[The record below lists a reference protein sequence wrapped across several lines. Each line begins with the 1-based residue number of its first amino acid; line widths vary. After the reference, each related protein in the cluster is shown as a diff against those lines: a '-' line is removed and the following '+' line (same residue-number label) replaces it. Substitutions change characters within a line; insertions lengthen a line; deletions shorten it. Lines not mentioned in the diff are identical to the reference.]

1 MLPESSTNFTEI
13 TIEKIPSKDYKL
25 KVDDRCV
32 RGMCEGFEEMPQVI
46 FKILNTER
54 YQNIIYSWNYGVET
68 VDLFGRPFSYVIPE
82 LQRRI
87 KDALVQDDRIND
99 VRDFKFETSG
109 NKVRAYFTVVTT
121 FGEVTAEK
129 VVNI

>member
-13 TIEKIPSKDYKL
+13 TIREIPSKDYKL
-25 KVDDRCV
+25 KVGDQRIQ
-32 RGMCEGFEEMPQVI
+32 GTCEGFEEMSQVI

-54 YQNIIYSWNYGVET
+54 YHNVIYSWNYGIET
-68 VDLFGRPFSYVIPE
+68 VDLYGKPFDYVIPE

-99 VRDFKFETSG
+99 VRDFDFKTTG
-109 NKVRAYFTVVTT
+109 NKITAYFTVITT
-121 FGEVTAEK
+121 LGEVSAEK

>member
-1 MLPESSTNFTEI
+1 MLPEVSTNFTEI
-13 TIEKIPSKDYKL
+13 TIREIPSKDYKL
-25 KVDDRCV
+25 KVDDQRIQ
-32 RGMCEGFEEMPQVI
+32 GTCEGFEEMSQVI

-54 YQNIIYSWNYGVET
+54 YQNIIYSWNYGIET
-68 VDLFGRPFSYVIPE
+68 VDLYGKPFDYVIPE

-99 VRDFKFETSG
+99 VRDFDFETTG
-109 NKVRAYFTVVTT
+109 NKITAYFTVVTT

>member
-13 TIEKIPSKDYKL
+13 TIEEIPSKDYKL
-25 KVDDRCV
+25 KVDNQRIQ
-32 RGMCEGFEEMPQVI
+32 GMCEDFEEMTQVI

-68 VDLFGRPFSYVIPE
+68 VDLYGRPSYYVIPE
-82 LQRRI
+82 LERRI
-87 KDALVQDDRIND
+87 KDALIQDDRIND
-99 VRDFKFETSG
+99 VRDFKFETTG
-109 NKVRAYFTVVTT
+109 NKITAHFTVITT
-121 FGEVTAEK
+121 FGEVSAEK

>member
-1 MLPESSTNFTEI
+1 MLPEVSTNFTEI
-13 TIEKIPSKDYKL
+13 TIEEIPSKDYKL
-25 KVDDRCV
+25 KVDDQRIQ
-32 RGMCEGFEEMPQVI
+32 GMCENFEEMSQVI

-68 VDLFGRPFSYVIPE
+68 VDLYGRPFDYVIPE

-87 KDALVQDDRIND
+87 NEALVQDDRIND
-99 VRDFKFETSG
+99 VRDFDFETTG
-109 NKVRAYFTVVTT
+109 NKITAYFTVVTT

>member
-13 TIEKIPSKDYKL
+13 TIEEIPSKDYRL
-25 KVDDRCV
+25 KVDDQRIQ
-32 RGMCEGFEEMPQVI
+32 GTCENFEEMSQVI

-68 VDLFGRPFSYVIPE
+68 VDLYGRPFNYVIPE
-82 LQRRI
+82 LERRI
-87 KDALVQDDRIND
+87 KDALIQDDRIDD
-99 VRDFKFETSG
+99 VRDFKFETTG
-109 NKVRAYFTVVTT
+109 NKITVYFTVDTT
-121 FGEVTAEK
+121 FGEVSAEK

>member
-13 TIEKIPSKDYKL
+13 TIEEIPSKDYKL
-25 KVDDRCV
+25 KVTDQRIQ
-32 RGMCEGFEEMPQVI
+32 GMCEDFEEMSQVI

-68 VDLFGRPFSYVIPE
+68 VDLYGRPFNYVIPE

-87 KDALVQDDRIND
+87 KDALIQDDRIND
-99 VRDFKFETSG
+99 VRDFEFETTG
-109 NKVRAYFTVVTT
+109 NKITAYFTVVTT

>member
-1 MLPESSTNFTEI
+1 MLPEVSTNFTEI
-13 TIEKIPSKDYKL
+13 TIREIPSKDYKL
-25 KVDDRCV
+25 KVADQRIQ
-32 RGMCEGFEEMPQVI
+32 GTCENFEEMAQVI

-54 YQNIIYSWNYGVET
+54 YQNIIYSWNYGIET
-68 VDLFGRPFSYVIPE
+68 VDLYGRPFSYVIPE

-87 KDALVQDDRIND
+87 KDALVQDDRIDD
-99 VRDFKFETSG
+99 VRDFKFETTG
-109 NKVRAYFTVVTT
+109 NKITAYFTVITT